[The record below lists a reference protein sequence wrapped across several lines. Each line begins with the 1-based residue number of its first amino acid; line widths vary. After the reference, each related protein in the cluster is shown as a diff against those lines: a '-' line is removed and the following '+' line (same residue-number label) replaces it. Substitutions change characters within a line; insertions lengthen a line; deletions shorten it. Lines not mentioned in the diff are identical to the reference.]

1 MAIAGAFG
9 AKTWD
14 ASQPSCAGNEYFP
27 FAGRIPYKGPT
38 STEPYAYR
46 WYNKHEVVAGKP
58 MSEWLR
64 FAVAFWHSFRGDGS
78 DMFGSATKAWPWHS
92 PDASAM
98 ENAESA
104 MRANFELL
112 DKLGV
117 DYWCFHDRDIAPKG
131 ATLRETNANLD
142 AIVAVAEKL
151 QLETGA
157 RPLWGTAQLF
167 KDSMYAH
174 GAATSPSATAFA
186 HAAAQARDS
195 GVEFLRGPYL
205 IASRWLSLRL
215 QVKKAMEVTQRLGG
229 LNYVLWGGREGY
241 TSLLNTDMELELQHL
256 ATFLRMTAAYKKR
269 LGFNGTLL
277 LEPKPKEPTIHQ
289 YDWDVATTLGFL
301 RAHGL
306 EKDFAINV
314 ECNHA
319 QLAGHSC
326 EHELETA
333 RIAGALGNVDANTGD
348 ALTGWDTDE
357 FLTVRQATALC
368 AGAHPCRGC
377 MGAADSCKARRTTG
391 WRRGSWPSS

>member
-1 MAIAGAFG
+1 M
-9 AKTWD
+9 
-14 ASQPSCAGNEYFP
+14 
-27 FAGRIPYKGPT
+27 
-38 STEPYAYR
+38 
-46 WYNKHEVVAGKP
+46 
-58 MSEWLR
+58 
-64 FAVAFWHSFRGDGS
+64 
-78 DMFGSATKAWPWHS
+78 
-92 PDASAM
+92 
-98 ENAESA
+98 
-104 MRANFELL
+104 
-112 DKLGV
+112 
-117 DYWCFHDRDIAPKG
+117 
-131 ATLRETNANLD
+131 
-142 AIVAVAEKL
+142 
-151 QLETGA
+151 
-157 RPLWGTAQLF
+157 
-167 KDSMYAH
+167 
-174 GAATSPSATAFA
+174 
-186 HAAAQARDS
+186 
-195 GVEFLRGPYL
+195 
-205 IASRWLSLRL
+205 IASHWLAPRL

-241 TSLLNTDMELELQHL
+241 TSLLNTDMEQELQHL
-256 ATFLRMTAAYKKR
+256 ATFLRMTTAYKKR

-306 EKDFAINV
+306 EKEFAINV

-357 FLTVRQATALC
+357 FLTVRPATALG
-368 AGAHPCRGC
+368 AGTHPCRGC